1 MLSRLVSAD
10 FEIGAS
16 NLEISSSVSFDAA
29 NDAWGVSIGS
39 IPRYTA
45 IVPQICHAASF
56 DDCPRHTTQSM
67 MGCAT
72 LHQELTGAN
81 WVMSSNLEFDEHQC
95 PQFDADLSVGGLLYV
110 TTPPSL
116 RIKNNRTALELFSPT
131 VNETS
136 YGLLFRVLFVKV
148 HDASLLE
155 VHQARQSVNLRVID
169 QTGGAFSIQHE
180 CYARGLRA
188 PRLSTLSTVV
198 DGAGHRVCTWQCG
211 LSHVRY
217 PFNTPPPL
225 ASELNRTNRICMP
238 LPDAFTAV
246 RFDFNVY
253 IQVSASGT
261 PILTQAFFND
271 INELTDLMQADA
283 DEVFGECIV
292 ILTVSDTIFGR
303 MSFQEILLA
312 HTIHRGIFSNY
323 ESIKLVHSSRRLLAT
338 DTAGGNAWLPVQ
350 GILIIP
356 RTDIQNIP
364 DLHSDV
370 MKVTAK
376 TLGDF
381 VFDEALEVHGTDQ
394 KVTVGSLHR
403 SLAMSS
409 VQTDDVELTTQ
420 DIVLY
425 IILGICI
432 LLILGK
438 TLSAKRRRRR

>member
-1 MLSRLVSAD
+1 
-10 FEIGAS
+10 
-16 NLEISSSVSFDAA
+16 
-29 NDAWGVSIGS
+29 
-39 IPRYTA
+39 
-45 IVPQICHAASF
+45 
-56 DDCPRHTTQSM
+56 
-67 MGCAT
+67 
-72 LHQELTGAN
+72 
-81 WVMSSNLEFDEHQC
+81 
-95 PQFDADLSVGGLLYV
+95 
-110 TTPPSL
+110 
-116 RIKNNRTALELFSPT
+116 
-131 VNETS
+131 
-136 YGLLFRVLFVKV
+136 
-148 HDASLLE
+148 
-155 VHQARQSVNLRVID
+155 
-169 QTGGAFSIQHE
+169 
-180 CYARGLRA
+180 
-188 PRLSTLSTVV
+188 
-198 DGAGHRVCTWQCG
+198 
-211 LSHVRY
+211 
-217 PFNTPPPL
+217 
-225 ASELNRTNRICMP
+225 MP
-238 LPDAFTAV
+238 LPEAFTAV

-312 HTIHRGIFSNY
+312 HTIHKGVFSNY
-323 ESIKLVHSSRRLLAT
+323 ESINLVHSSRRLLAT
-338 DTAGGNAWLPVQ
+338 DTTGGNAWLPVQ

-364 DLHSDV
+364 DLHSDI

-381 VFDEALEVHGTDQ
+381 VFDEALQVHGTDQ
-394 KVTVGSLHR
+394 KVSVGSLHR

-409 VQTDDVELTTQ
+409 MQTDEAELTTQ